1 MDKMWGNLSEN
12 EYHEYELKNVHICC
26 KAQSVEVSGSE
37 ISLTRLEYRFL
48 VYLAENENK
57 AISREELLNEIW
69 QIEQPIETRA
79 TDDTVKRLRKK
90 LRDAHAQIEIE
101 TIRGF
106 GFIIKK
112 NRA

>member
-1 MDKMWGNLSEN
+1 MWGHLSEKQ
-12 EYHEYELKNVHICC
+12 YHVFKLKNVHIYCD
-26 KAQSVEVSGSE
+26 AQSVEVSGHA

-48 VYLAENENK
+48 VYMVENK
-57 AISREELLNEIW
+57 NRAISREELLNEIW

-79 TDDTVKRLRKK
+79 TDDTVKRLHKK
-90 LRDAHAQIEIE
+90 LRAAHAQIEIE

>member
-1 MDKMWGNLSEN
+1 MWGNPSVN
-12 EYHEYELKNVHICC
+12 EYREFELKNVHIYCGS
-26 KAQSVEVSGSE
+26 QSVEVSGNE
-37 ISLTRLEYRFL
+37 IALTRLEYQFL
-48 VYLAENENK
+48 VYLAEHENK

-69 QIEQPIETRA
+69 QIEYPIETRA

-90 LRDAHAQIEIE
+90 LKEAQAQIQIE

-112 NRA
+112 NKA